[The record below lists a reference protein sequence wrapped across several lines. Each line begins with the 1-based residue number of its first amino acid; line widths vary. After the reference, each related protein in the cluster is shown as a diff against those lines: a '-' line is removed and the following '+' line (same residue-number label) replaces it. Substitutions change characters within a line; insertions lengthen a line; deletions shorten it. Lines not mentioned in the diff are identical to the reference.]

1 MRQIGGDQTFERAD
15 ELVDPLR
22 RQIEFEELDRDEP
35 LAFRIVR
42 PEHRSKSPRT
52 DLMKNTKR
60 SECIWR
66 RCGGSFRV
74 Q

>member
-1 MRQIGGDQTFERAD
+1 
-15 ELVDPLR
+15 VNSLR
-22 RQIEFEELDRDEP
+22 RQIDFEELDRDEP
-35 LAFRIVR
+35 LAFWIVG

-60 SECIWR
+60 SERIWR

>member
-1 MRQIGGDQTFERAD
+1 M
-15 ELVDPLR
+15 DPLG

-35 LAFRIVR
+35 LAFRIVS

-60 SECIWR
+60 SERIWR

>member
-1 MRQIGGDQTFERAD
+1 MGELGGDQTFERPD
-15 ELVDPLR
+15 EPVNPLR
-22 RQIEFEELDRDEP
+22 RQIEFEELDRNEP

-60 SECIWR
+60 SERIWR